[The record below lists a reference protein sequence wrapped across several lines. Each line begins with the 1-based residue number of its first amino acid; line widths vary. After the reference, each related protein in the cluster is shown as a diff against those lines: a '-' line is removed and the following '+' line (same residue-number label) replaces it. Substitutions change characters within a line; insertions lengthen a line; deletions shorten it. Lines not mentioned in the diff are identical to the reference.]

1 MLDFLEILEH
11 FCTKIL
17 SIHICHKVWKK
28 MLEDATVKLI
38 FSWMQ
43 RWDFYENTR
52 RRDDCRAVPYIGNG
66 LFPFL
71 QFSLHFNV
79 SFWNTFLGADRSEV
93 WISVS
98 VMPLCWDLE
107 AWGSLIIPK
116 ESVCVFRWGPLLAVL
131 VVPVNIHESQT
142 FEKIHML
149 LVVTSM

>member
-28 MLEDATVKLI
+28 MLEDATVKFI

-52 RRDDCRAVPYIGNG
+52 RRDDCRGVPHIGHS

-79 SFWNTFLGADRSEV
+79 PFWNTV
-93 WISVS
+93 PKCW
-98 VMPLCWDLE
+98 PLWAVNL
-107 AWGSLIIPK
+107 
-116 ESVCVFRWGPLLAVL
+116 SVCLCRFAETLRRPDYSKGECLCIQMRSLLAVL

-142 FEKIHML
+142 FEKVHIL